1 MGIEQ
6 DPNYLSYSEQFHT
19 FNLKILDFLL
29 CTMAH
34 FHMIF
39 ILRVEIFLSDYPVNS
54 RIQKIFTIFNKR
66 KRNYKLYNVDTND
79 EKISRIQSYLRI
91 VEDSIE
97 ELCEIKHIF
106 KDIHLF
112 RESFEQ
118 ASNLMEQQK

>member
-1 MGIEQ
+1 
-6 DPNYLSYSEQFHT
+6 
-19 FNLKILDFLL
+19 
-29 CTMAH
+29 
-34 FHMIF
+34 MIF

-112 RESFEQ
+112 RESFET
-118 ASNLMEQQK
+118 ASNLMEQQKQMISL